1 VDFRER
7 FLVNGRPVDE
17 QFVVDFI
24 QRWTPTVERI
34 GATFFEATTAMAF
47 DLFAREEVDAAV
59 IETGLGGRLDSTNV
73 LRPLACGVTSIGID
87 HTEYLGD
94 TREEIAAEKA
104 GIFKHGVPA
113 VIGERDPMIRSLLA
127 DLAAEREASCILD
140 VTVDAVPDEVSVGA
154 DGTTFTVTIGSERGR
169 VRTGLAGAHQAS
181 NASLAVLM
189 LNAAGGDFST
199 TLAQAR
205 EALPAV
211 RLPGRFQRVGPY
223 IFDVAHNPDGAA
235 VLATTVDAVQ
245 PPTPRTA
252 VLCVLADKDWRG
264 VMTALSGVV
273 DSFILTDAPS
283 APTSRAWDR
292 ESALWFARERGWSA
306 VSEPDFDRALVRATE
321 VSSTVVVTGSFH
333 TVGDAML
340 RLNVDP
346 VDG

>member
-1 VDFRER
+1 
-7 FLVNGRPVDE
+7 
-17 QFVVDFI
+17 
-24 QRWTPTVERI
+24 
-34 GATFFEATTAMAF
+34 
-47 DLFAREEVDAAV
+47 
-59 IETGLGGRLDSTNV
+59 
-73 LRPLACGVTSIGID
+73 
-87 HTEYLGD
+87 
-94 TREEIAAEKA
+94 
-104 GIFKHGVPA
+104 
-113 VIGERDPMIRSLLA
+113 
-127 DLAAEREASCILD
+127 
-140 VTVDAVPDEVSVGA
+140 
-154 DGTTFTVTIGSERGR
+154 
-169 VRTGLAGAHQAS
+169 
-181 NASLAVLM
+181 
-189 LNAAGGDFST
+189 
-199 TLAQAR
+199 
-205 EALPAV
+205 
-211 RLPGRFQRVGPY
+211 
-223 IFDVAHNPDGAA
+223 
-235 VLATTVDAVQ
+235 VDAVQ